1 MRFSLLIII
10 AIFFSNRA
18 QSQQELN
25 IDDYLE
31 ADKLLEVSETKDK
44 LQKKQ
49 AQKLFDEKK
58 RRYSYPSFEDFWKFA
73 SEYWLVKNIDKIKW
87 DQGSD
92 ASEVKKNF
100 QLLLNDLGIEGI
112 KLKVFIFPTDRH
124 PHFVLPRSDREFV
137 FLISQKFIEASRLNP
152 KQLSYLLLEELI
164 RIQQGYLFDFFKDD
178 SFVKNLGESF
188 YINKRP
194 AMGDFEKLMTKISI
208 FYLEHG
214 FSFEN
219 EYRVTKSI
227 CKKLSDKP
235 VRLKAYRN
243 YFESLKSQIDAIHK
257 VFVDYKKLYPGFEM
271 KHLWC
276 R

>member
-1 MRFSLLIII
+1 MLNSTY
-10 AIFFSNRA
+10 A
-18 QSQQELN
+18 QQELN

-31 ADKLLEVSETKDK
+31 ADKLLDASETKDR

-49 AQKLFDEKK
+49 AQKIFDDKK

-87 DQGSD
+87 DQGAD
-92 ASEVKKNF
+92 ASELKKNF
-100 QLLLNDLGIEGI
+100 QILLGDLGIEDI
-112 KLKVFIFPTDRH
+112 KVKVFIFPTDRH
-124 PHFVLPRSDREFV
+124 PHFVLPRSDKEFI
-137 FLISQKFIEASRLNP
+137 FLVSQKFIEAAGLSV

-164 RIQQGYLFDFFKDD
+164 RIQNGYLFEFFKDD

-194 AMGDFEKLMTKISI
+194 DMGEFEKLMTKISI

-219 EYRVTKSI
+219 EYRVTKAI
-227 CKKLSDKP
+227 CKKIGNKTI
-235 VRLKAYRN
+235 RLKGYRN
-243 YFESLKSQIDAIHK
+243 YFEAVKNRIDDIHK